1 MDTLV
6 FQSGNSQAVR
16 IPKEF
21 RLKSK
26 VVEILKKGKELIIR
40 EKQPLSWNEIY
51 ALPGDPNFSLERIDN
66 NTPQKRNLF

>member
-6 FQSGNSQAVR
+6 FNSGNSQAVR

-26 VVEILKKGKELIIR
+26 VVSILKKGNELIIR
-40 EKQPLSWNEIY
+40 EKTTASWDEIY
-51 ALPGDPNFSLERIDN
+51 NMKCDCEFDIQRENDEAQTRE
-66 NTPQKRNLF
+66 LF

>member
-6 FQSGNSQAVR
+6 FNSGNSQAVR

-21 RLKSK
+21 RLKAK
-26 VVEILKKGKELIIR
+26 VVSILKKGKDLIIR

-51 ALPGDPNFSLERIDN
+51 AMPCDEDFDLKKDN
-66 NTPQKRNLF
+66 GIPQSRDLF